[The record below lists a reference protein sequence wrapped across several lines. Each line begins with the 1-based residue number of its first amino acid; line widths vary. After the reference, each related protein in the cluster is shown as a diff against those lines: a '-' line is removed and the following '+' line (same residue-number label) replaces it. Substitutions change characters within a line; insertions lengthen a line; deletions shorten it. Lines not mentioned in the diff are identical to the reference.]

1 MRNFISISSNRDFM
15 FMYRRARSLC
25 ADCLVIY
32 YRKNKLDN
40 LRLGI
45 TVTKKV
51 GKAVVRNRI
60 RRRLREV
67 FSEFSDKIP
76 PSYDIIIVSRTK
88 AAHCDY
94 SELKS
99 ALKYLLNKAE
109 LI

>member
-1 MRNFISISSNRDFM
+1 MRNFISITNNRDFM

-32 YRKNKLDN
+32 YRKNKLN
-40 LRLGI
+40 KLRLGI
-45 TVTKKV
+45 TVTKKM

-60 RRRLREV
+60 RRRIREV
-67 FSEFSDKIP
+67 FAEYSSQIP
-76 PSYDIIIVSRTK
+76 PSYDIIIVSRSK

-94 SELKS
+94 AYLKS
-99 ALKYLLNKAE
+99 ALRYLLAKAE

>member
-1 MRNFISISSNRDFM
+1 MRNFISINNNRDFM

-25 ADCLVIY
+25 ADCLVLY
-32 YRKNKLDN
+32 YRKNKTDN

-60 RRRLREV
+60 RRRIREV
-67 FSEFSDKIP
+67 FTELSGEIP
-76 PSYDIIIVSRTK
+76 PSYDIIIVSRAK
-88 AAHCDY
+88 AAQCDY
-94 SELKS
+94 SEIKS
-99 ALKYLLNKAE
+99 ALKYLLKKAE